1 MALRKSK
8 DCLNCGRK
16 IGNYNYCPDCG
27 QANTHK
33 HISTRQIVHDFFGD
47 YFTFDSKFFHSL
59 FPLICKPGH
68 LTREYTSGKRV
79 SYILPLRLY
88 LFTTFIF
95 FFILSI
101 NAKVDQKHFSS
112 PDNIRIVGN
121 DSLKTA
127 LKEEMSEI
135 PEKQRNRVAS
145 LLDID
150 LDENTESEADTAGRV
165 IAMNLP
171 ESSGISSK
179 ISDYLEQ
186 KATHLS
192 EMGEDGP
199 TLFIKA
205 CINQFPKVLF
215 FLLPI
220 FALFLK
226 LIYIRHRYFYVEH
239 LIFALH
245 SHTFFFIILIP
256 CALFPHWYII
266 LPALLLVYLYLFLA
280 VRQFYQQSFWKT
292 WFKLNTLLTLYSMT
306 LIPAVILLFVLAI
319 VSV

>member
-1 MALRKSK
+1 MALKKSK
-8 DCLNCGRK
+8 NCLNCGKK
-16 IGNYNYCPDCG
+16 IGNCNYCPNCG

-33 HISTRQIVHDFFGD
+33 RVSTKQIVHDFFGD

-59 FPLICKPGH
+59 FPLICKPGN
-68 LTREYTSGKRV
+68 LTREYTAGRRV

-101 NAKVDQKHFSS
+101 NTKLDQKHFSS
-112 PDNIRIVGN
+112 SDNIRLVGS
-121 DSLKTA
+121 DSLKTV
-127 LKEEMSEI
+127 LKEEMLTL
-135 PEKQRNRVAS
+135 PEKQREKMAS
-145 LLDID
+145 LLDIEFD
-150 LDENTESEADTAGRV
+150 EADSV
-165 IAMNLP
+165 EHVVVMDHPKP
-171 ESSGISSK
+171 EQADTGLSGK
-179 ISDYLEQ
+179 ISTYFERKADYI
-186 KATHLS
+186 S
-192 EMGEDGP
+192 DMGADGAV
-199 TLFIKA
+199 LFVKA

-215 FLLPI
+215 FLLPV

-226 LIYIRHRYFYVEH
+226 LIYIRHHYFYIEH

-256 CALFPHWYII
+256 CVLFPHWYVI
-266 LPALLLVYLYLFLA
+266 LSALLLVYLYLFLA
-280 VRQFYQQSFWKT
+280 IRQFYQQSFWKT
-292 WFKLNTLLTLYSMT
+292 WFKLNTLLTLYSTT

>member
-1 MALRKSK
+1 M
-8 DCLNCGRK
+8 
-16 IGNYNYCPDCG
+16 
-27 QANTHK
+27 
-33 HISTRQIVHDFFGD
+33 
-47 YFTFDSKFFHSL
+47 
-59 FPLICKPGH
+59 
-68 LTREYTSGKRV
+68 
-79 SYILPLRLY
+79 
-88 LFTTFIF
+88 
-95 FFILSI
+95 
-101 NAKVDQKHFSS
+101 
-112 PDNIRIVGN
+112 GN

-127 LKEEMSEI
+127 LKEEMSAI

-192 EMGEDGP
+192 EMGEDGA